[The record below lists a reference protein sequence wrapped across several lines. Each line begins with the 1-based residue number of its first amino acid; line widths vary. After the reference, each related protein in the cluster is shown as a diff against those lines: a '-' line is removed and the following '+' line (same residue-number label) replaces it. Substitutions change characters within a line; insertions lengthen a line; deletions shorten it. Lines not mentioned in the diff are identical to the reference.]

1 MSKLKALV
9 VDDEDLAR
17 SRLCRLLA
25 KLEVDVVDE
34 CVNGEEAV
42 LAAAK
47 GFADVIF
54 LDIEMPLKNGLDAAA
69 EIGALDNAP
78 AIIFCTAYDQYA
90 LHAFKTSASA
100 YLLKPVNEAAIAE
113 ALDKVKCINSVQ
125 LSTLL
130 NSYSAAPSLTV
141 RHRGEARKIP
151 ATSFVGFQAI
161 DKHTHAS
168 LVDGEKLV
176 IDYTLKQLE
185 ELVPDLVLRIHRSV
199 LVIKA
204 EMVRL
209 YKDDSGSMMLE
220 LSDGSCFS
228 VSRRHLNEV
237 KKCFD

>member
-9 VDDEDLAR
+9 VDDESLAR

-25 KLEVDVVDE
+25 KLGVDVIDE

-47 GFADVIF
+47 GFADIVF
-54 LDIEMPLKNGLDAAA
+54 LDIEMPIKSGLDAAA
-69 EIGALDNAP
+69 EIGVLPNAP

-90 LHAFKTSASA
+90 LNAFKTSASA
-100 YLLKPVNEAAIAE
+100 YLLKPVTEKAIAE
-113 ALDKVKCINSVQ
+113 ALEKVSCINSVQ

-130 NSYSAAPSLTV
+130 NSYSSAPALTV
-141 RHRGEARKIP
+141 RHRGEARRIP
-151 ATSFVGFQAI
+151 ATSFVSFQAI
-161 DKHTHAS
+161 DKHTHAT
-168 LVDGEKLV
+168 LKDGEKLV

-185 ELVPDLVLRIHRSV
+185 ELIPESLLRIHRSV
-199 LVIKA
+199 LVIKT

-209 YKDDSGSMMLE
+209 YKDDQGAMMLE
-220 LSDGSCFS
+220 LSDKSGFA